1 METPAYTELLYGLEL
16 THYGPE
22 RSEAPEFSLI
32 SPTFKRPDEVREFIA
47 SAAKL
52 AAPKSRFEVILADG
66 TPDDSL
72 RPEIQKAAEAA
83 GLGVTVLFYPGLAV
97 SDARNAAAAASRAP
111 WLIFLDSDCLL
122 PEGYLDA
129 VAHGLARDA
138 WDAFGGPDAAPPDF
152 SPLQKAISF
161 AMTSVLTTGGIR
173 GGSAKP
179 TATYYPRG
187 FNMGIRAKA
196 FWAVMGYDIDF
207 KCGEDVELSIRVR
220 EAGFR
225 VGLIP
230 EAVVW
235 HKRRSTLGQFYRQ
248 VRRFGSARIALAK
261 RHKGQM
267 KLTHAFP
274 FAFMLAWISALA
286 LHLSG
291 LWTQPVYLFHGYF
304 AAVLLLS
311 SIQNRSLGVGLHSVA
326 ATAVMFAGYAVG
338 FAAALLGKPYR

>member
-1 METPAYTELLYGLEL
+1 MPTPAYAELLYGLEQA
-16 THYGPE
+16 HYGPA
-22 RSEAPEFSLI
+22 RSAEPEFSLI

-47 SAAKL
+47 SAAQL
-52 AAPKSRFEVILADG
+52 AGPKSRFEVILADG

-72 RPEIQKAAEAA
+72 RPEIQAAAEAA
-83 GLGVTVLFYPGLAV
+83 GLGVTVLYRAGLPV
-97 SDARNAAAAASRAP
+97 SDARNAAAAAAWAP

-122 PEGYLDA
+122 PQGYLDA
-129 VAHGLARDA
+129 VTLGLARDA

-173 GGSAKP
+173 GGSSKP

-187 FNMGIRAKA
+187 FNMGMRAEA
-196 FWAVMGYDIDF
+196 FWAVGGYDTQF

-230 EAVVW
+230 EAIVW
-235 HKRRSTLGQFYRQ
+235 HKRRATLGQFYRQ

-261 RHKGQM
+261 RHRGQM

-274 FAFMLAWISALA
+274 FAFMLAWSLA
-286 LHLSG
+286 LGLHLTG
-291 LWTQPVYLFHGYF
+291 LWTWPVHLFHGYF
-304 AAVLLLS
+304 IAGLVLS
-311 SIQNRSLGVGLHSVA
+311 TIQNRSLGVGLRSVA
-326 ATAVMFAGYAVG
+326 ATAVMLAGYAVG
-338 FAAALLGKPYR
+338 FGSALLGRPYR

>member
-1 METPAYTELLYGLEL
+1 
-16 THYGPE
+16 
-22 RSEAPEFSLI
+22 
-32 SPTFKRPDEVREFIA
+32 
-47 SAAKL
+47 
-52 AAPKSRFEVILADG
+52 
-66 TPDDSL
+66 
-72 RPEIQKAAEAA
+72 
-83 GLGVTVLFYPGLAV
+83 LGVTVLFYPGLAV

-122 PEGYLDA
+122 PEDYLDA

-311 SIQNRSLGVGLHSVA
+311 SIQNRSLGVGLRSVA

-338 FAAALLGKPYR
+338 FGSALLGKPYR

>member
-122 PEGYLDA
+122 PTGYLDA

-291 LWTQPVYLFHGYF
+291 LWTQSVYLFHGYF

>member
-1 METPAYTELLYGLEL
+1 MPTAPRAELLEGLEQS
-16 THYGPE
+16 HYGPA
-22 RSEAPEFSLI
+22 RSVEPEFSLI

-47 SAAKL
+47 SAAQL
-52 AAPKSRFEVILADG
+52 AGPKSRFEVILADG

-72 RPEIQKAAEAA
+72 RSEIHAAAEAA
-83 GLGVTVLFYPGLAV
+83 GLGVTVLY
-97 SDARNAAAAASRAP
+97 R
-111 WLIFLDSDCLL
+111 
-122 PEGYLDA
+122 
-129 VAHGLARDA
+129 A
-138 WDAFGGPDAAPPDF
+138 WDTFGGPDAAPPDF
-152 SPLQKAISF
+152 SSLQKAISF

-173 GGSAKP
+173 GGSSVS

-187 FNMGIRAKA
+187 FNMGMRAEA
-196 FWAVMGYDIDF
+196 FWAVGGYDIDF

-235 HKRRSTLGQFYRQ
+235 HKRRATLGQFYRQ
-248 VRRFGSARIALAK
+248 VRRFGSARIALAQ

-274 FAFMLAWISALA
+274 FAFMLAWIAALG
-286 LHLSG
+286 LHLTG
-291 LWTQPVYLFHGYF
+291 LWTWPVHLFHGYF
-304 AAVLLLS
+304 IAVLVIS
-311 SIQNRSLGVGLHSVA
+311 TAQNRSLEVGLRSVS

-338 FAAALLGKPYR
+338 FGSALLGRPFR

>member
-122 PEGYLDA
+122 PAGYLDA

-225 VGLIP
+225 VGLIL

-311 SIQNRSLGVGLHSVA
+311 SLQNRSLGVGLRSVA
-326 ATAVMFAGYAVG
+326 ATAVMFSGYAVG

>member
-22 RSEAPEFSLI
+22 RSAAPEFSLI

-83 GLGVTVLFYPGLAV
+83 GLGVTVLYYPGLAV
-97 SDARNAAAAASRAP
+97 SDARNAAAAASRGP

-122 PEGYLDA
+122 PAGYLDA

-187 FNMGIRAKA
+187 FNMGIRTKA

-248 VRRFGSARIALAK
+248 VRRF
-261 RHKGQM
+261 
-267 KLTHAFP
+267 
-274 FAFMLAWISALA
+274 
-286 LHLSG
+286 
-291 LWTQPVYLFHGYF
+291 
-304 AAVLLLS
+304 
-311 SIQNRSLGVGLHSVA
+311 
-326 ATAVMFAGYAVG
+326 
-338 FAAALLGKPYR
+338 

>member
-1 METPAYTELLYGLEL
+1 
-16 THYGPE
+16 
-22 RSEAPEFSLI
+22 
-32 SPTFKRPDEVREFIA
+32 
-47 SAAKL
+47 
-52 AAPKSRFEVILADG
+52 
-66 TPDDSL
+66 
-72 RPEIQKAAEAA
+72 
-83 GLGVTVLFYPGLAV
+83 V
-97 SDARNAAAAASRAP
+97 SDARNAAAAAARAP

-122 PEGYLDA
+122 PQGYLDA
-129 VAHGLARDA
+129 VVQGLAHDA

-173 GGSAKP
+173 GGSSGS

-187 FNMGIRAKA
+187 FNMGMRAEA
-196 FWAVMGYDIDF
+196 FWAVGGYDIDF

-248 VRRFGSARIALAK
+248 VRRFGSARIALAQ
-261 RHKGQM
+261 RHNGQM

-274 FAFMLAWISALA
+274 FAFMLAWIAALA
-286 LHLSG
+286 LHLTG
-291 LWTQPVYLFHGYF
+291 LLTQPVYLFHGYF

-311 SIQNRSLGVGLHSVA
+311 SIQNRSLGVGLRSVA

-338 FAAALLGKPYR
+338 FGSALLGRPYR

>member
-1 METPAYTELLYGLEL
+1 MPTAPRAELLEGLEQS
-16 THYGPE
+16 HYGPA
-22 RSEAPEFSLI
+22 RSVEPEFSLI

-47 SAAKL
+47 SAAQL
-52 AAPKSRFEVILADG
+52 AGPKSRFEVILADG

-72 RPEIQKAAEAA
+72 RSEIHAAAEAA
-83 GLGVTVLFYPGLAV
+83 GLGVTVLYRTGLPV
-97 SDARNAAAAASRAP
+97 SDARNAAAAAARAP

-122 PEGYLDA
+122 PQGYLDS
-129 VAHGLARDA
+129 VGQGLARDA

-152 SPLQKAISF
+152 SSLQKAISF

-173 GGSAKP
+173 GGSSVS

-187 FNMGIRAKA
+187 FNMGMRAEA
-196 FWAVMGYDIDF
+196 FWAVGGYDIDF

-235 HKRRSTLGQFYRQ
+235 HKRRATLGQFYRQ
-248 VRRFGSARIALAK
+248 VRRFGSARIALAQ

-274 FAFMLAWISALA
+274 FAFMLAWIAALG
-286 LHLSG
+286 LHLTG
-291 LWTQPVYLFHGYF
+291 LWTWPVHLFHGYF
-304 AAVLLLS
+304 IAVLVIS
-311 SIQNRSLGVGLHSVA
+311 TAQNRSLEVGLRSVS

-338 FAAALLGKPYR
+338 FGSALLGRPFR

>member
-1 METPAYTELLYGLEL
+1 METPAYTELLYGLDL
-16 THYGPE
+16 THYGPA
-22 RSEAPEFSLI
+22 RSAEPEFSLI

-52 AAPKSRFEVILADG
+52 AVPKGRFEVILADG

-83 GLGVTVLFYPGLAV
+83 GLGVTVLYYPGLAV
-97 SDARNAAAAASRAP
+97 SDARNAAAAASRGP

-196 FWAVMGYDIDF
+196 FWSVLGFDIDF

-220 EAGFR
+220 EAGFS

-248 VRRFGSARIALAK
+248 VRRFGSARIALVQ

-311 SIQNRSLGVGLHSVA
+311 SIQNRSLGVGLRSVA

>member
-83 GLGVTVLFYPGLAV
+83 GLGVTVLYYPGLAV

-122 PEGYLDA
+122 PTGYLDA

-304 AAVLLLS
+304 AAVLLFS
-311 SIQNRSLGVGLHSVA
+311 SIQNHSLGVGLRSVA

>member
-1 METPAYTELLYGLEL
+1 MPTAPRAELLEGLEQS
-16 THYGPE
+16 HYGPA
-22 RSEAPEFSLI
+22 RSAEPEFSLI

-47 SAAKL
+47 SAAQL
-52 AAPKSRFEVILADG
+52 AGPKSRFEVILADG

-72 RPEIQKAAEAA
+72 RSEIQAAAEAA
-83 GLGVTVLFYPGLAV
+83 GLGVTVLYRTGLPV
-97 SDARNAAAAASRAP
+97 SDARNAAAAAARAP

-122 PEGYLDA
+122 PQGYLDS
-129 VAHGLARDA
+129 VGQGLARDA

-152 SPLQKAISF
+152 SSLQKAISF

-173 GGSAKP
+173 GGSSVS

-187 FNMGIRAKA
+187 FNMGMRAEA
-196 FWAVMGYDIDF
+196 FWAVGGYDSQF

-220 EAGFR
+220 EAGFL

-235 HKRRSTLGQFYRQ
+235 HKRRATLGQFYRQ
-248 VRRFGSARIALAK
+248 VRRFGSARIALAQ

-274 FAFMLAWISALA
+274 FAFMLAWSLA
-286 LHLSG
+286 LGLHLTG
-291 LWTQPVYLFHGYF
+291 LWTWPVHLFHGYF

-311 SIQNRSLGVGLHSVA
+311 SIQNRSLGVGLRSVA

-338 FAAALLGKPYR
+338 FGSALLGRPFR

>member
-1 METPAYTELLYGLEL
+1 
-16 THYGPE
+16 
-22 RSEAPEFSLI
+22 
-32 SPTFKRPDEVREFIA
+32 
-47 SAAKL
+47 
-52 AAPKSRFEVILADG
+52 
-66 TPDDSL
+66 
-72 RPEIQKAAEAA
+72 
-83 GLGVTVLFYPGLAV
+83 V
-97 SDARNAAAAASRAP
+97 SDARNAAAAAARAP

-122 PEGYLDA
+122 PQGYLDA
-129 VAHGLARDA
+129 VGQGLARDA

-173 GGSAKP
+173 GGSSGS

-187 FNMGIRAKA
+187 FNMGMRAEA
-196 FWAVMGYDIDF
+196 FWAVGGYDSQF

-235 HKRRSTLGQFYRQ
+235 HKRRATLGQFYRQ
-248 VRRFGSARIALAK
+248 VRRFGSARIALAQ
-261 RHKGQM
+261 RHRGQM

-274 FAFMLAWISALA
+274 FAFMLAWSLALA

-311 SIQNRSLGVGLHSVA
+311 SIQNRSLGVGLRSVA

-338 FAAALLGKPYR
+338 FGSALLGRPYR

>member
-187 FNMGIRAKA
+187 FNMGIRAKS

-311 SIQNRSLGVGLHSVA
+311 SIQNRSLGVGLRSVA

-338 FAAALLGKPYR
+338 FGSALLGKPYR

>member
-1 METPAYTELLYGLEL
+1 METPAYTELLYGLDL
-16 THYGPE
+16 THYGPA
-22 RSEAPEFSLI
+22 RSAEPEFSLI

-52 AAPKSRFEVILADG
+52 AVPKGRFEVILADG

-83 GLGVTVLFYPGLAV
+83 GLGVTVLYYPGLAV
-97 SDARNAAAAASRAP
+97 SDARNAAAAASRGP

-196 FWAVMGYDIDF
+196 FWSVLGFDIDF

-248 VRRFGSARIALAK
+248 VRRFGSARIALAQ

-311 SIQNRSLGVGLHSVA
+311 SAQNRSLGVGLRSVA

>member
-122 PEGYLDA
+122 PAGYLDA

-173 GGSAKP
+173 GGSSKP

-311 SIQNRSLGVGLHSVA
+311 SIQNRSLGVGLRSVA

>member
-1 METPAYTELLYGLEL
+1 
-16 THYGPE
+16 
-22 RSEAPEFSLI
+22 
-32 SPTFKRPDEVREFIA
+32 
-47 SAAKL
+47 
-52 AAPKSRFEVILADG
+52 
-66 TPDDSL
+66 
-72 RPEIQKAAEAA
+72 
-83 GLGVTVLFYPGLAV
+83 
-97 SDARNAAAAASRAP
+97 
-111 WLIFLDSDCLL
+111 LDSDCLL

-196 FWAVMGYDIDF
+196 FWSVLGFDIDF

-220 EAGFR
+220 GAGFS

-248 VRRFGSARIALAK
+248 VRRFGSARIALAQ

-291 LWTQPVYLFHGYF
+291 LWTQPIYLFHGYF

-311 SIQNRSLGVGLHSVA
+311 SAQNRSLGVGLRSVA

-338 FAAALLGKPYR
+338 FAAALLGRPYR

>member
-1 METPAYTELLYGLEL
+1 MPTAPRAELLDGLEQS
-16 THYGPE
+16 HYGPA
-22 RSEAPEFSLI
+22 RSAEPEFSLI
-32 SPTFKRPDEVREFIA
+32 SPTFKRSDEVREFIE
-47 SAAKL
+47 SAAQL
-52 AAPKSRFEVILADG
+52 AGPKSRFEVILADG

-72 RPEIQKAAEAA
+72 RSEIQAAAEAA
-83 GLGVTVLFYPGLAV
+83 GLGVTVLYRAGLPV
-97 SDARNAAAAASRAP
+97 SDARNSAAAAARAP
-111 WLIFLDSDCLL
+111 WLLFLDSDCLL
-122 PEGYLDA
+122 PQGYLDA
-129 VAHGLARDA
+129 VTLGLARDA

-161 AMTSVLTTGGIR
+161 AMTSILTTGGIR
-173 GGSAKP
+173 GGSSSP

-187 FNMGIRAKA
+187 FNMGIRAEA
-196 FWAVMGYDIDF
+196 FWAVGGYDIDF

-235 HKRRSTLGQFYRQ
+235 HKRRATLGQFYRQ

-261 RHKGQM
+261 RHRGQM

-274 FAFMLAWISALA
+274 FSFILSWIASLA

-291 LWTQPVYLFHGYF
+291 LLAWPVYLFHGYF
-304 AAVLLLS
+304 VAVFALS
-311 SIQNRSLGVGLHSVA
+311 SIQNRSLGVGLRSLA
-326 ATAVMFAGYAVG
+326 ATAVMLAGYAVG
-338 FAAALLGKPYR
+338 FGSALLGRPYR

>member
-22 RSEAPEFSLI
+22 RSTAPEFSLI

-274 FAFMLAWISALA
+274 FAFMLAWISALT

-304 AAVLLLS
+304 TAVLLLS
-311 SIQNRSLGVGLHSVA
+311 SIQNRSLGVGLRSVA

>member
-1 METPAYTELLYGLEL
+1 METPAYTELLYGLDL
-16 THYGPE
+16 THYGPA
-22 RSEAPEFSLI
+22 RSAGPEFSLI

-52 AAPKSRFEVILADG
+52 AVPKGRFEVILADG

-83 GLGVTVLFYPGLAV
+83 GLGVTVLYYPGLAV
-97 SDARNAAAAASRAP
+97 SDARNAAAAASRGP

-122 PEGYLDA
+122 PEGYLEA

-196 FWAVMGYDIDF
+196 FWSVLGFDIDF

-248 VRRFGSARIALAK
+248 VRRFGSARIALAQ

-311 SIQNRSLGVGLHSVA
+311 SAQNRSLGVGLRSVA
-326 ATAVMFAGYAVG
+326 ATAVMFSGYAVG
-338 FAAALLGKPYR
+338 FGSALLGKPYR

>member
-1 METPAYTELLYGLEL
+1 MPTKAELLADVE
-16 THYGPE
+16 HHHFGPM
-22 RSEAPEFSLI
+22 RSAEPEFSLI

-47 SAAKL
+47 SAAQL
-52 AAPKSRFEVILADG
+52 AGPKGRFEVLLADG

-83 GLGVTVLFYPGLAV
+83 GLGVTVVYRSGLPV
-97 SDARNAAAAASRAP
+97 SDARNAASAAARAP

-122 PEGYLDA
+122 PKGYLDA
-129 VAHGLARDA
+129 VVQGLARDA

-187 FNMGIRAKA
+187 FNMGIRAEA
-196 FWAVMGYDIDF
+196 FWSVGGYDTQF
-207 KCGEDVELSIRVR
+207 KCGEDVELSIRMR
-220 EAGFR
+220 EAGLR

-235 HKRRSTLGQFYRQ
+235 HKRRATLGQFFRQ

-274 FAFMLAWISALA
+274 FAFMLAWIAALA

-311 SIQNRSLGVGLHSVA
+311 SVQNRSVGVGLRSVA

-338 FAAALLGKPYR
+338 FGAALMGKPYR

>member
-1 METPAYTELLYGLEL
+1 MPTKAELLADVE
-16 THYGPE
+16 HHHFGPM
-22 RSEAPEFSLI
+22 RSAEPEFSLI

-47 SAAKL
+47 SAAQL
-52 AAPKSRFEVILADG
+52 AGPKGRFEVLLADG

-83 GLGVTVLFYPGLAV
+83 GLGVTVVYRSGLPV
-97 SDARNAAAAASRAP
+97 SDARNAAAAAARAP

-129 VAHGLARDA
+129 VVQGLARDA

-187 FNMGIRAKA
+187 FNMGIRAEA
-196 FWAVMGYDIDF
+196 FWSVGGYDTQF
-207 KCGEDVELSIRVR
+207 KCGEDVELSIRMR
-220 EAGFR
+220 EAGLR

-235 HKRRSTLGQFYRQ
+235 HKRRATLGQFFRQ
-248 VRRFGSARIALAK
+248 VRRFGSARIALAM

-274 FAFMLAWISALA
+274 FAFMLAWIAALA

-311 SIQNRSLGVGLHSVA
+311 SVQNRSVGVGLRSVA

-338 FAAALLGKPYR
+338 FGAALMGKPYR

>member
-1 METPAYTELLYGLEL
+1 METPAYTELLYGLDL
-16 THYGPE
+16 THYGPA
-22 RSEAPEFSLI
+22 RSAEPEFSLI

-52 AAPKSRFEVILADG
+52 AVPKGRFEVILADG

-83 GLGVTVLFYPGLAV
+83 GLGVTVLYYPGLAV
-97 SDARNAAAAASRAP
+97 SDARNAAAAASRGP

-196 FWAVMGYDIDF
+196 FWSVLGFDIDF

-248 VRRFGSARIALAK
+248 VRRFGSARIALAQ

-291 LWTQPVYLFHGYF
+291 LWTQPIYLFHGYF

-311 SIQNRSLGVGLHSVA
+311 SIQNRSLGVGLRSVA

>member
-173 GGSAKP
+173 GGSSKP

-311 SIQNRSLGVGLHSVA
+311 SIQNRSLGVGLRSVA

>member
-311 SIQNRSLGVGLHSVA
+311 SVQNRSLGVGLRSVA